1 MNLRKISSR
10 LNLLRLIDLH
20 YLSDKTAFLINN
32 TTNLPSLLV
41 FLHLAFFIFT
51 QIFFTIGFVLLLIA
65 VIGVLAIQLC
75 FVIKKEIYAM
85 KVLAIDLSVS
95 GAFQAGPPPVC

>member
-1 MNLRKISSR
+1 M
-10 LNLLRLIDLH
+10 
-20 YLSDKTAFLINN
+20 
-32 TTNLPSLLV
+32 
-41 FLHLAFFIFT
+41 
-51 QIFFTIGFVLLLIA
+51 LLLIA

-95 GAFQAGPPPVC
+95 GRQARSAFDLIKWIAQTDCLTTNRWQKKQKTKLNFLSPENV